1 MPQQE
6 PLVSVIVPVYNAQ
19 QQIARCVESIRR
31 QSYTNLEILLLNDGS
46 RDVSLEVCQMY
57 ARVDPRILIVDKD
70 NSGVSATRNIGLRL
84 AKGEYLQF
92 VDSDDYLTEE
102 ATRLMVEAAQRIQLD
117 TTYFLMGPEGGEEDA
132 Q

>member
-1 MPQQE
+1 MLLFDFQIHQNYIVLNLYSDNQE
-6 PLVSVIVPVYNAQ
+6 NVK
-19 QQIARCVESIRR
+19 
-31 QSYTNLEILLLNDGS
+31 QSLLALE
-46 RDVSLEVCQMY
+46 QMGY
-57 ARVDPRILIVDKD
+57 DLRKQSPIRILIVDKN

-102 ATRLMVEAAQRIQLD
+102 ATRLMVEAAQRSQADMVFQQVKLNELLPLVLD
-117 TTYFLMGPEGGEEDA
+117 ETE